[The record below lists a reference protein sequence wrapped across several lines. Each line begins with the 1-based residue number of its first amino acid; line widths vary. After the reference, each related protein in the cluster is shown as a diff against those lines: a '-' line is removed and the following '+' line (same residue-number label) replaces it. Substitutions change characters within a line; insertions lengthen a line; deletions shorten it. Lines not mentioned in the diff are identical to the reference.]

1 MNWKKLFALAALAL
15 SVPVMACQYVLE
27 AADLPQIPD
36 SGELR
41 PNTDYAPM
49 YISRR
54 FLYLAG
60 INDATNHIAAITASA
75 QTISFTAA
83 NHMTLNPP
91 FTVYVGA
98 VDMYAQTQ
106 FAPNYNQQ
114 RPMLYAAAGF
124 YPSPSFEKQGS
135 EMETVTVTV
144 QYRVLPGTEWVDAAT
159 KKFSAGDVKILAA
172 KKIYGKIQIDPP
184 ALAGSKV
191 LVRLHVTV
199 DKLNYPV
206 LTNRSIMVGGHE
218 FGNVGIHEAMSTVE
232 YIENADPDDAAVSSD
247 TAIAVSATVAR
258 VVASTSID
266 SDHNIYEFLDA
277 QLNCN
282 LNILTSASITPGEQ
296 VIGGSSGK
304 IYGGGWTDQYLM
316 CFTVGD
322 KRRPE

>member
-1 MNWKKLFALAALAL
+1 MNWKKLFAIAALAL
-15 SVPVMACQYVLE
+15 SIPVMACQYNPSIDVNP
-27 AADLPQIPD
+27 PQIPG
-36 SGELR
+36 SGETLN
-41 PNTDYAPM
+41 PNTDYAAL

-60 INDATNHIAAITASA
+60 INDATNHIAAITAAA

-106 FAPNYNQQ
+106 LAPNYNQQ
-114 RPMLYAAAGF
+114 RPTLNDVAGF
-124 YPSPSFEKQGS
+124 CPSPSFEKQGS

-206 LTNRSIMVGGHE
+206 VR
-218 FGNVGIHEAMSTVE
+218 GNGFTGSEYMRTAE

-247 TAIAVSATVAR
+247 TAIAASATVAR
-258 VVASTSID
+258 VVASTSTD
-266 SDHNIYEFLDA
+266 SDHKIHEILDA

-282 LNILTSASITPGEQ
+282 LNILTSASIAPEEQ
-296 VIGGSSGK
+296 VIGGSSGAV
-304 IYGGGWTDQYLM
+304 YGGGWTDQYLM